1 MRISQASD
9 GFSWSSVWRTS
20 LGVLKFLR
28 GTPWPA
34 VLIISVLIVLAI
46 FGHWI
51 APFPPNQGKLPDRL
65 TPPVW
70 QDGGT
75 WSHPIGTDNIG
86 RDILSRLIVGT
97 RTSLTV
103 AAIAIAAGVFVGTVV
118 GLVSGLAGGKVDN
131 LLMRAADI
139 MIGFP
144 IILFAILLAVVV
156 GPKMSNVV
164 LAISLFLWARFAR
177 MVRGEVLS
185 LRERDFVALARISG
199 ASQLRIMVQHL
210 LPNVA
215 NTIIVL
221 ASLEV
226 GTVIVVEASLS
237 FLGAGVP
244 PPTPAWGSMI
254 GEGRDFVTTAW
265 WVPAMPGFAIM
276 LTVLSFNLIGDW
288 FRDTFDPKLRSL

>member
-1 MRISQASD
+1 MRISQVSD
-9 GFSWSSVWRTS
+9 GFSWRGVWRTS
-20 LGVLKFLR
+20 LGVLSFLR

-34 VLIISVLIVLAI
+34 VLIIFVLMVLAI
-46 FGHWI
+46 FGNWI
-51 APFPPNQGKLPDRL
+51 APFDPIIGELPERL

-70 QDGGT
+70 QEGGT

-86 RDILSRLIVGT
+86 RDILSRLIIGT

-103 AAIAIAAGVFVGTVV
+103 AAMAIGAGVFVGTVV

-156 GPKMSNVV
+156 GPKLSNVV

-177 MVRGEVLS
+177 MIRGEVLS

-221 ASLEV
+221 ASLEI